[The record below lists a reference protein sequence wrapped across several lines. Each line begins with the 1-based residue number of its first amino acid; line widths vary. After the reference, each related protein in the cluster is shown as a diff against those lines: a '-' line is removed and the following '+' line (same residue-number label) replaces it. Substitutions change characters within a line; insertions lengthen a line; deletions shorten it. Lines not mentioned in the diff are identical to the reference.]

1 MYQPTAPR
9 SRSFA
14 GVCVTSANPL
24 LQPRPTSAQRV
35 HPMGIEIVPHPRV
48 QYTDRRLIS
57 VDEDGFGTG
66 RPVVPLSRSRCPVSR
81 SCCPF
86 PVSCWRAAAVG
97 KSFFSATI
105 LAASMWSFSD
115 LFAGNDGQRSTTVV
129 KLRF

>member
-1 MYQPTAPR
+1 MCASSESDHQNPPTSAPSTVVFVPRPSVYQPTAPR

-66 RPVVPLSRSRCPVSR
+66 RPVVPFPVPVAR
-81 SCCPF
+81 FPF
-86 PVSCWRAAAVG
+86 PVGELQLWENLC
-97 KSFFSATI
+97 FPLPF
-105 LAASMWSFSD
+105 
-115 LFAGNDGQRSTTVV
+115 
-129 KLRF
+129 

>member
-1 MYQPTAPR
+1 MCASSESDHQNPPTSAPSTVVFVPRPSVYQPTAPR

-48 QYTDRRLIS
+48 QYTDRTLIS

-86 PVSCWRAAAVG
+86 PVGELQLWENLC
-97 KSFFSATI
+97 FPLPF
-105 LAASMWSFSD
+105 
-115 LFAGNDGQRSTTVV
+115 
-129 KLRF
+129 